1 MRVIFLGTINQCIF
15 CHERVDI
22 RYIAESFPV
31 WFYDLS
37 CKLLETN
44 YYKDARLSFI
54 KQSVSSL
61 KFARK

>member
-1 MRVIFLGTINQCIF
+1 MSYF
-15 CHERVDI
+15 CHEHADI
-22 RYIAESFPV
+22 RYISESFPA

-37 CKLLETN
+37 YKLLETN
-44 YYKDARLSFI
+44 YYKDARLSFK